1 MKTKAVAFILL
12 FMGCVSLAAGSYN
25 LYCLYDKSSKTEHT
39 TGTVTHLKTEKTYRH
54 RKISYRHTAHIR
66 YETKTH
72 KASVVMQLYNP
83 FVFQGSE
90 ISLWY
95 YPDRTDEVIIPSE
108 EGIVW
113 GSVWVLGALCLFSGA
128 VIKNSRI

>member
-12 FMGCVSLAAGSYN
+12 FIGCVSLAAGSYN

-66 YETKTH
+66 YETKNH
-72 KASVVMQLYNP
+72 KAA
-83 FVFQGSE
+83 F
-90 ISLWY
+90 
-95 YPDRTDEVIIPSE
+95 
-108 EGIVW
+108 
-113 GSVWVLGALCLFSGA
+113 
-128 VIKNSRI
+128 